1 MSGSGEVCDL
11 CVEFTRSF
19 RCFEE
24 DERLLVRDELAEG
37 RALGAGRRGR
47 GPFQGD
53 ESMKLRRGWRWC

>member
-1 MSGSGEVCDL
+1 VSGSGEVCDL

-47 GPFQGD
+47 GPFQV
-53 ESMKLRRGWRWC
+53 ESFDVIAIWS